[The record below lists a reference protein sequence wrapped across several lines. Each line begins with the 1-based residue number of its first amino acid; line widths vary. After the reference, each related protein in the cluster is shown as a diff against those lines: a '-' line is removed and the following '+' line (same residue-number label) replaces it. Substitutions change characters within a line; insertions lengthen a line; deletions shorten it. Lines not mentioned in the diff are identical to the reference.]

1 VSVVVL
7 VVVLVLRLVLV
18 LVGGVRI
25 DRDHDHPRP
34 RTLDHARARVC
45 GSAQFRHLYRVADAV
60 SPLPCLDVSHVSRVG
75 RSPPLARQVIFF
87 YPLRQIGKAS

>member
-1 VSVVVL
+1 MPQRVAVAASRGCSVVGA
-7 VVVLVLRLVLV
+7 LRLW
-18 LVGGVRI
+18 VRLSVEVV
-25 DRDHDHPRP
+25 D
-34 RTLDHARARVC
+34 A
-45 GSAQFRHLYRVADAV
+45 SVADAV